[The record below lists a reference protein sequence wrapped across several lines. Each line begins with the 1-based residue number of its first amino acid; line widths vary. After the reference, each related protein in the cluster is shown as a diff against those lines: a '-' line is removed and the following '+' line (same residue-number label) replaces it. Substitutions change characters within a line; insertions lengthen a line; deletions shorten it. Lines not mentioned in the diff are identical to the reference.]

1 MITDTA
7 IYKLDGPKGSFKG
20 MKSGIPLNQVTAI
33 TITPGP
39 DQLTILHLSSGRD
52 MVVALHCGS
61 IQGVSSWVVGTPDGG
76 PPPDLTGEFVTMVAT
91 QCLR

>member
-1 MITDTA
+1 MVTDNA
-7 IYKLDGPKGSFKG
+7 LYKLDGPKGLFKG
-20 MKSGIPLNQVTAI
+20 MKSGIPLNQITGI

-39 DQLTILHLSSGRD
+39 DQLAIVHLQSGRD

-61 IQGVSSWVVGTPDGG
+61 IQGVSSWVVSTPNGG
-76 PPPDLTGEFVTMVAT
+76 PSPDLTGEFVTMVAT